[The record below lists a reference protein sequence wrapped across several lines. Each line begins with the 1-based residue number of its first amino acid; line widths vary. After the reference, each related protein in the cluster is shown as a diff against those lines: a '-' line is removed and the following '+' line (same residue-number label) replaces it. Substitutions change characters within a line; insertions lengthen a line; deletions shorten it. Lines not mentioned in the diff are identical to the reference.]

1 MPVRSLCV
9 LQSFAVL
16 VELIRETGAQ
26 SVFFNHLYD
35 PVSLVRDNGVK
46 QGLKSL
52 GLACDTFN
60 ADLLYEPWEIYD
72 GQGQPFTAFIPFWD
86 KLQGMM
92 YEPDLPAL
100 APKALPP
107 VPSHIASLSLE
118 DLALMSPEEAPSNE
132 VLGRKWTPGEEAAR
146 GCLDDFLAE
155 RLRDY
160 CGQRNLT
167 DAQGTSQLSPHM
179 HFGEVSVRRMWYQTK
194 QMEWLWAQSGVS
206 SASVASFQRSMGFRE
221 YGRYLSFHF
230 PFTHER
236 ALMEHLRAFPWRYHA
251 GDFKAWRQGATGF
264 PLVDAGMRQLWAT
277 GWIHNRVRRV
287 AAGFLVK
294 HLLLPWQWGLKHYWD
309 TLLDADLE
317 SAVLGWQFVSGGLPD
332 GAPFNMLDNV
342 EEESK
347 RYDPSGHFVRR
358 WVPQLAR
365 LPTEYIHAPWR
376 APQGVLDAAG
386 VELGG
391 NYPAPIVDGAHS
403 QARLDAALASLA
415 SAAGCAAR
423 CVGHAGGSPLAA
435 HHPQPQPPPLFARN
449 AANRDA
455 AATPQAADYHDAG
468 ADEAAAAAVLPPD
481 ASRGGAAHGGQL
493 DGGRSTGRGKSGG
506 ESSSNGSAS
515 PRAMGRPTVQAA
527 HTHALAQGGTPAEAT
542 PGLRLMSAA
551 HLLGGGSPIITVAAA
566 AAAAAAATAAA
577 AVAAGPLPKATALPG
592 ATSSDPASDT
602 LARLEAAAAATAAAH
617 LADTNAAVAAAAEVA
632 AHSQGK
638 RKRGSRK

>member
-1 MPVRSLCV
+1 M
-9 LQSFAVL
+9 L

-46 QGLKSL
+46 QGLQAL
-52 GLACDTFN
+52 GVACDTFN
-60 ADLLYEPWEIYD
+60 ADLLYEPWEIYAED
-72 GQGQPFTAFIPFWD
+72 GTPFTTFGPFWE
-86 KLQGMM
+86 KLEGMM

-107 VPSHIASLSLE
+107 VPASIQSLSLE
-118 DLALMSPEEAPSNE
+118 DLSLMSPEEAPSNE

-146 GCLDDFLAE
+146 GSLDDFLAE

-160 CGQRNLT
+160 CGQRSLS
-167 DAQGTSQLSPHM
+167 DGQGTSQLSPHL

-194 QMEWLWAQSGVS
+194 QMEWLWAQSGIS
-206 SASVASFQRSMGFRE
+206 STSVAAFQRSMGFRE

-236 ALMEHLRAFPWRYHA
+236 ALLEHLRAFPWRYNA
-251 GDFKAWRQGATGF
+251 ADFKAWRQGATGF

-287 AAGFLVK
+287 AAAFLVK

-332 GAPFNMLDNV
+332 GAPFHLLDNV
-342 EEESK
+342 EEESR

-365 LPTEYIHAPWR
+365 LPTEYIYAPWR

-391 NYPAPIVDGAHS
+391 NYPQPMVDPAHS
-403 QARLDAALASLA
+403 QDRLTSALTSLKAATRS
-415 SAAGCAAR
+415 SPQGGRAAEVGGAQRQSPLPHLPGGEAAPGEQQQQAEGAPPNTADHGPAGEDR
-423 CVGHAGGSPLAA
+423 GQEGGS
-435 HHPQPQPPPLFARN
+435 
-449 AANRDA
+449 
-455 AATPQAADYHDAG
+455 
-468 ADEAAAAAVLPPD
+468 
-481 ASRGGAAHGGQL
+481 
-493 DGGRSTGRGKSGG
+493 
-506 ESSSNGSAS
+506 SSSGSAS
-515 PRAMGRPTVQAA
+515 PRLGSHHRASRAQPPPGQAA
-527 HTHALAQGGTPAEAT
+527 PPPGEA
-542 PGLRLMSAA
+542 PG
-551 HLLGGGSPIITVAAA
+551 HVSPAAA
-566 AAAAAAATAAA
+566 AAAAAGAPGSAGGGGAGRAVPGSSSGGAA
-577 AVAAGPLPKATALPG
+577 
-592 ATSSDPASDT
+592 SDPVSGT

-617 LADTNAAVAAAAEVA
+617 LAEANAAAAA
-632 AHSQGK
+632 AGK
-638 RKRGSRK
+638 RKRPPKR

>member
-1 MPVRSLCV
+1 M
-9 LQSFAVL
+9 L

-46 QGLKSL
+46 QGLQAL
-52 GLACDTFN
+52 GVACDVFN
-60 ADLLYEPWEIYD
+60 ADLLYEPWEIYAED
-72 GQGQPFTAFIPFWD
+72 GTPFTTFGPFWE
-86 KLQGMM
+86 KLEGMM

-107 VPSHIASLSLE
+107 VPASIQSLSLE
-118 DLALMSPEEAPSNE
+118 DLSLMSPEEAPSNE

-146 GCLDDFLAE
+146 GSLDDFLAE

-160 CGQRNLT
+160 CGQRSLS
-167 DAQGTSQLSPHM
+167 DGQGTSQLSPHL

-194 QMEWLWAQSGVS
+194 QMEWLWAQSGIS
-206 SASVASFQRSMGFRE
+206 STSVAAFQRSMGFRE

-230 PFTHER
+230 PFTHEQ
-236 ALMEHLRAFPWRYHA
+236 ALLEHLRAFPWRHNA
-251 GDFKAWRQGATGF
+251 ADFKAWRQGATGF

-287 AAGFLVK
+287 AAAFLVK

-332 GAPFNMLDNV
+332 GAPFHLLDNV

-365 LPTEYIHAPWR
+365 LPTEYIYAPWR

-391 NYPAPIVDGAHS
+391 NYPQPMVDPGHS
-403 QARLDAALASLA
+403 QQRLTDALTSL
-415 SAAGCAAR
+415 
-423 CVGHAGGSPLAA
+423 
-435 HHPQPQPPPLFARN
+435 
-449 AANRDA
+449 A
-455 AATPQAADYHDAG
+455 AATRSSPFAG
-468 ADEAAAAAVLPPD
+468 AVGARAEPGGAQLHSTAPPMP
-481 ASRGGAAHGGQL
+481 AGGAARGAGGQQQL
-493 DGGRSTGRGKSGG
+493 AEGAPPHTDDAAPDIGRGGG
-506 ESSSNGSAS
+506 DSEGGSSSSGSAS
-515 PRAMGRPTVQAA
+515 GLHRAAR
-527 HTHALAQGGTPAEAT
+527 AQPPLGNGGTP
-542 PGLRLMSAA
+542 PGQTS
-551 HLLGGGSPIITVAAA
+551 GGTA
-566 AAAAAAATAAA
+566 AAA
-577 AVAAGPLPKATALPG
+577 AVAAAGAPG
-592 ATSSDPASDT
+592 SAGGRAVLGASSGGAASDPVSGT

-617 LADTNAAVAAAAEVA
+617 LAEANAAAAA
-632 AHSQGK
+632 AGK
-638 RKRGSRK
+638 RKRPPKR